1 MGTNPMA
8 GMDPSK
14 MDFSKMAS
22 DPNMANMMNNPEM
35 IKTAMD

>member
-14 MDFSKMAS
+14 MDFSKMTS
-22 DPNMANMMNNPEM
+22 DPDMVNMLNNPRM
-35 IKTAMD
+35 I